1 MNSKGDLNKISLF
14 VVDDPVIIP
23 KGLVVSSKDMTSLVS
38 RLLKQAA
45 HYKALR
51 VTSFQSFII
60 FWTLDEQAQLPW
72 VNSPVCYLKTMGK
85 SAFLPVNNK
94 LTIPEKFSEAIFQ
107 RLSDEKNLSPPLLF
121 LSLEG
126 ELQVIGLGKNSHL
139 VANVNWLAWPQEGM
153 Q

>member
-1 MNSKGDLNKISLF
+1 MNSKEELNKISLF
-14 VVDDPVIIP
+14 PAEDPVIIP
-23 KGLVVSSKDMTSLVS
+23 KGLVVKAQDMASLAP

-45 HYKALR
+45 HYKTLR

-72 VNSPVCYLKTMGK
+72 LNSPVCYLKTMGK
-85 SAFLPVNNK
+85 SAFLPINSK
-94 LTIPEKFSEAIFQ
+94 LNIPENFSEALLQ
-107 RLSDEKNLSPPLLF
+107 RVSDEKNLSPPLLF
-121 LSLEG
+121 LNHEG

-139 VANVNWLAWPQEGM
+139 VANVNWLALLQEGA

>member
-1 MNSKGDLNKISLF
+1 MNSKEELNNISLLPAE
-14 VVDDPVIIP
+14 DQVIIP
-23 KGLVVSSKDMTSLVS
+23 KGLVVKAQDMASLAP

-45 HYKALR
+45 HYKTLR
-51 VTSFQSFII
+51 VTSFQNLII

-85 SAFLPVNNK
+85 SAFLPVYNK
-94 LTIPEKFSEAIFQ
+94 LNIPEKFAEALLQ
-107 RLSDEKNLSPPLLF
+107 KVSDEKTLLPPLLF
-121 LSLEG
+121 FKLEG

-139 VANVNWLAWPQEGM
+139 VANIDWLAWPGEGA